1 MKLKGRLLDLHLDYV
16 THRPKLVIELQGQD
30 NLGEYGKLKEEQI
43 LDIDITKPSAKRSLN
58 ANAYLHLLLNKLAR
72 HYDVADDEIKI
83 KMNLQYGTIATDDN
97 GKAIG
102 CKMPKGTDIKAFYP
116 YAKWYK
122 TDKDYC
128 DCYLFYK
135 QTHTLTRLE
144 FSKLLNGVVMECKD
158 VGIDTLDDIELNR
171 LIDSYNASNTKQ

>member
-30 NLGEYGKLKEEQI
+30 NLGEYGKLKEEKI

-97 GKAIG
+97 GKVIG
-102 CKMPKGTDIKAFYP
+102 MVSIGDLTDSEMSDELIGEVV
-116 YAKWYK
+116 
-122 TDKDYC
+122 TNV
-128 DCYLFYK
+128 
-135 QTHTLTRLE
+135 
-144 FSKLLNGVVMECKD
+144 SK
-158 VGIDTLDDIELNR
+158 
-171 LIDSYNASNTKQ
+171 